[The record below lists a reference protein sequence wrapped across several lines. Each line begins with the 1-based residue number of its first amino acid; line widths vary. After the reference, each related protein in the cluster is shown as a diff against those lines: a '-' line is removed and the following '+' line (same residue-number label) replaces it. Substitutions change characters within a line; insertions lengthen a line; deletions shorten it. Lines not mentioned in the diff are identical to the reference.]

1 MDRAV
6 NGMQTAQRNTS
17 ENALRQGK
25 TMLLVFLGQSTWC
38 NCPTILVRLQLERNW
53 FGRQIIPLTVL
64 CTTCIHDRLQ
74 STCKLIHHQSAKRR
88 MKLLQSTR
96 SLPSL

>member
-25 TMLLVFLGQSTWC
+25 TMLLVFEDSQHGVIVQ
-38 NCPTILVRLQLERNW
+38 Q
-53 FGRQIIPLTVL
+53 F
-64 CTTCIHDRLQ
+64 
-74 STCKLIHHQSAKRR
+74 
-88 MKLLQSTR
+88 LLDCS
-96 SLPSL
+96 